1 MAKIGGEASAVPEYK
16 ISKNVL
22 KHQQQESK
30 KPPARRK
37 GRAINRFVNKSIKP
51 EELIKQATKMNP
63 AVGTVLKALKGFIPG
78 ATFVSV
84 ASLLL
89 EGDPTAR
96 GEEQLAQWK
105 DAERAKDDKSSITES
120 VAQFLFDNGGRWP
133 DEGIGSFKE
142 GYKGDREGILNLYQA
157 MVQQAAHDQMAE
169 SDMKTQEKYQLYDP
183 DERKSLEDKRATFLK
198 NL

>member
-1 MAKIGGEASAVPEYK
+1 MAKIGGEASAIPEYK
-16 ISKNVL
+16 IRRVKPRAKSNMPRYSTANFKSNMPIVSPKKSL
-22 KHQQQESK
+22 MAEQLLQEAAK
-30 KPPARRK
+30 K
-37 GRAINRFVNKSIKP
+37 
-51 EELIKQATKMNP
+51 NP
-63 AVGTVLKALKGFIPG
+63 AVQAMLNGLKKLVPGLNVSALMLDSSRIEAPVI
-78 ATFVSV
+78 A
-84 ASLLL
+84 
-89 EGDPTAR
+89 DP
-96 GEEQLAQWK
+96 K
-105 DAERAKDDKSSITES
+105 DTEA

-183 DERKSLEDKRATFLK
+183 DERKSLADKRATFLK